1 MRRLVLAALTVAAIS
16 VFAGPAAADTIS
28 PITFESPAY
37 NVADINGQN
46 GWLNTGGFD
55 ANVVAVSGG
64 QALQISDA
72 MTSGSF
78 GDQTF
83 SPGLANPSSE
93 LSNQHFEASFQ
104 IGTVNATP
112 INGLHL
118 SISPDNGQG
127 ARMSYLRF
135 EVQGDGLVH
144 VFFDDVNQPT
154 NCGTSGC
161 ANFQEKEIASFAPGT
176 THTFKFAIDLI
187 PNASNDVV
195 KIYEDGALITTGT
208 TWEDYYRYDTE
219 TGPPVPAISKLLLKE
234 GGTANPLD
242 QGNGYLI
249 DNVSLSSTS
258 AVAAAA
264 GAFTLFA
271 PSTTAYQA
279 VVQRPIN
286 PDGTSSWP
294 AKKGVIPVQFSLISK
309 TNTLFESTGSVPYSY
324 LSFAPSGSMLASDIT
339 NLAATYAF
347 TTGNCHGG
355 ALRWSI
361 GTPSGNVFVY
371 YGATPNFTDCTTV
384 SQSGANLL
392 ATTTAVRVDTSQVGG
407 TFYDTW
413 AHAMDLVG
421 NQSVTS
427 VSLVLDGGWAGDQV
441 VNLTNAT
448 VDNQTFTMPVSSGF
462 APTCTLPTAT
472 VYLKKTGDLDPI
484 PTDEIFAAQ
493 TADTGGVYRQVN
505 CKYIYNLD
513 VSSLSGAGEYTV
525 GVNIG
530 TQLGLGSVTFGLK

>member
-1 MRRLVLAALTVAAIS
+1 M
-16 VFAGPAAADTIS
+16 ADTVG
-28 PITFESPAY
+28 PITFESPSY
-37 NVADINGQN
+37 TVGDINGQQN
-46 GWLNTGGFD
+46 WLNTGGYD

-72 MTSGSF
+72 KTSGAF

-93 LSNQHFEASFQ
+93 SSNQHFEASFD
-104 IGTVNATP
+104 IGTVSATP
-112 INGLHL
+112 NDGLSL

-135 EVQGDGLVH
+135 LYQAGDSKVH
-144 VFFDDVNQPT
+144 VLFSDVNQPSD
-154 NCGTSGC
+154 CGSSGC
-161 ANFQEKEIASFAPGT
+161 ANFQTKEIATFAPGT
-176 THTFKFAIDLI
+176 THMFKFAIDLI

-208 TWEDYYRYDTE
+208 TWEDYYRYDHE
-219 TGPPVPAISKLLLKE
+219 SGPANPPAISKLLFRE

-249 DNVSLSSTS
+249 DNVSLSSS
-258 AVAAAA
+258 GAVASAA
-264 GAFTLFA
+264 GAFTLSA
-271 PSTTAYQA
+271 PSTTTYQA
-279 VVQRPIN
+279 VVQQPIN

-294 AKKGVIPVQFSLISK
+294 AKKGVIPVQFQLLANTS
-309 TNTLFESTGSVPYSY
+309 TLFESILSDTSTSNDFSY
-324 LSFAPSGSMLASDIT
+324 LSFAPTGSMLVSDIT

-355 ALRWSI
+355 ALRWSV
-361 GTPSGNVFVY
+361 GTPSGHVFVY
-371 YGATPNFTDCTTV
+371 YGATPNFTDCSGAN
-384 SQSGANLL
+384 SQSGSNLL

-427 VSLVLDGGWAGDQV
+427 VSLVLDGGWAGDQI

-448 VDNQTFTMPVSSGF
+448 VDNQTFTMPASGGSF
-462 APTCTLPTAT
+462 APTCNLPTAT
-472 VYLKKTGDLDPI
+472 ISLTKGSGSDPI
-484 PTDEIFAAQ
+484 PSNEILAAQ
-493 TADTGGVYRQVN
+493 SKDTGGVYRQVD

-513 VSSLSGAGEYTV
+513 ASSLGTGQFKVY
-525 GVNIG
+525 VNING
-530 TQLGLGSVTFGLK
+530 VPVDGYGQFGLR